1 MSSEIFPL
9 TEQELDDLILIVQR
23 DMENAPTQLQY
34 DQLHDKL
41 KELRETRR
49 QLLIT
54 NNTI

>member
-9 TEQELDDLILIVQR
+9 TEEELDEMILQVQR
-23 DMENAPTQLQY
+23 DMETAQSQLQY

>member
-1 MSSEIFPL
+1 MFPL
-9 TEQELDDLILIVQR
+9 TEEELDQLILEVQC
-23 DMENAPTQLQY
+23 DMEKAQTQLQY